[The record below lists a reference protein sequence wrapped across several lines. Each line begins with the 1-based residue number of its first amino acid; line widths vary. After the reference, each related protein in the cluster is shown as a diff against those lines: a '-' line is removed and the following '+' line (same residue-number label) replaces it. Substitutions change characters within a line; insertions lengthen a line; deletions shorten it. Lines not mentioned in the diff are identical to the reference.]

1 MKFSQ
6 VAWACLAAAA
16 SVQSQEAP
24 VKVKPYPQG
33 APLLDNQVYQGCFSS
48 RGELQ
53 KIYSDRNVSNGACAG
68 ACKAKYN
75 VYAMNGA
82 TCYCGDTYPAAKD
95 LVDQDKCNYNC
106 PGYPFDACGG
116 IKDGTFYDVFNSGL
130 DVVVENFVP
139 TVTSTSSIPSAT
151 PTDVSNA
158 PSTTAGQDAVT
169 SASNAPAESG
179 KADSG
184 NGGPSIGGIIAGVVV
199 GVVAMAAIAG
209 AIFWWVRRKRN
220 SEIEEEHRR
229 NAAVNSFIAGAK
241 PPSSSGGISMTDSRM
256 DPGFAHRR
264 MSDGSIADN
273 QDYSRKILR
282 VRFHSFH
289 SVRGTN

>member
-6 VAWACLAAAA
+6 VAWACLAAAT

-24 VKVKPYPQG
+24 VQVKPYPQG

-82 TCYCGDTYPAAKD
+82 TCYCGNTYPAAKD

-106 PGYPFDACGG
+106 PGYPYDACGG

-139 TVTSTSSIPSAT
+139 TVTSTSSIPAAT
-151 PTDVSNA
+151 TTEVSNT

-169 SASNAPAESG
+169 TASSAPVETDSG
-179 KADSG
+179 ESG

-282 VRFHSFH
+282 V
-289 SVRGTN
+289 TNA